1 MMAGSSSSK
10 LGLDSYIIP
19 IAKVVS
25 MEIRALI
32 RYRKFI
38 SSEVALFLYKYVIQ
52 ALHRMLL
59 SYLLFHG

>member
-52 ALHRMLL
+52 V
-59 SYLLFHG
+59 